1 VYDLIIK
8 PSTTLRND
16 YNQISN
22 LVRETAEPVYITKNG
37 EGDMVVI
44 SIEAYERREKLLNLK
59 EKLLIAE
66 EQRINGEQTISSN
79 EVYRKLKEKINGEV

>member
-1 VYDLIIK
+1 MIIK

-79 EVYRKLKEKINGEV
+79 EVYRKLKKKINGEL

>member
-1 VYDLIIK
+1 MIIK